1 MRLNRTMRAGIND
14 QRGDTLVEIAIS
26 AVVVL
31 TLLFGIM
38 EFGRAMYIYHFVSY
52 AAQAGTRYAIVRGNS
67 WKTACSSSSTGFG
80 CQAASSDIQAYVKSI
95 APSGVSTSSPP
106 LTITPTW
113 PGTTPNSTGAITCTA
128 GTPNPG
134 CVVQVAVSYQFSF
147 IAPFMP
153 GSPLTLSATSQ
164 QVIQK

>member
-1 MRLNRTMRAGIND
+1 MRLNRTTRAGIRD

-52 AAQAGTRYAIVRGNS
+52 AAQAGTRYALVRGNS
-67 WKTACSSSSTGFG
+67 WKTTCASSTTGMD
-80 CQAASSDIQAYVKSI
+80 CQAADTDIKAYVQSI
-95 APSGVSTSSPP
+95 APPGVSTSNPP
-106 LTITPTW
+106 LTITPSW
-113 PGTTPNSTGAITCTA
+113 PGTSPNASITCTA
-128 GTPNPG
+128 GTPAPG
-134 CVVQVAVSYQFSF
+134 CVVQVIVTYQFSF

-153 GSPLTLSATSQ
+153 GSPLTLKATSQ
-164 QVIQK
+164 QIIQK